1 MFLNR
6 GNDPR
11 QKDFAQGVSEDLA
24 TDLSKLSRLHVISSD
39 SLANEHRWMSMQHV
53 AHELGVRYSLHGSVR
68 RAGDRVCIDAK
79 LIDATAGRLIW
90 ADRYDGTLADVFA
103 FQDGVTKRIVAALA
117 VTLSPGE
124 EAGLYSCSPDET
136 HGSVRN
142 GLPPGK
148 IAIERSPGGRTP
160 LSKGPFSARNTG

>member
-1 MFLNR
+1 M
-6 GNDPR
+6 
-11 QKDFAQGVSEDLA
+11 
-24 TDLSKLSRLHVISSD
+24 SSACD
-39 SLANEHRWMSMQHV
+39 TV
-53 AHELGVRYSLHGSVR
+53 LHGSVR
-68 RAGDRVCIDAK
+68 RAGDRVRIDAK

-103 FQDGVTKRIVAALA
+103 FQNGVTKRIVAALA

-124 EAGLYSCSPDET
+124 EAGSYSGSPGET

-148 IAIERSPGGRTP
+148 
-160 LSKGPFSARNTG
+160 KQ